1 MFVITLDCD
10 WAPDFILE
18 DVVNLFN
25 EKKVKAV
32 FFITNDSPTVQKL
45 RKNPLFEIGIHPN
58 FFPNSSQ
65 GDDADSVL
73 KYLKKITPEAKS
85 IRTHGLY
92 QSTLLLKKF
101 QEYGIENDVSILLS
115 KTPNLISH
123 YSKFF
128 NLYRFPYFWEDDV
141 EMDEEYK
148 WSLDNPLFHKKGLK
162 IFNFHPIHVYL
173 NSRKMNQYNSLKKEI
188 GLNNVNE
195 NNIKNYIN
203 KNKNGT
209 RDFLKEIILY
219 LKNKDSFT
227 IQNLKEKIS
236 IERN

>member
-10 WAPDFILE
+10 WVPDFILD

-25 EKKVKAV
+25 EKNVKAV

-45 RKNPLFEIGIHPN
+45 RKNPLFEVGIHPN
-58 FFPNSSQ
+58 FFPNSSH
-65 GDDADSVL
+65 GNDIDSVL
-73 KYLKKITPEAKS
+73 KYLKEIIPEAKS

-92 QSTLLLKKF
+92 QSTPLLKKF

-115 KTPNLISH
+115 KTPNLTSH

-148 WSLDNPLFHKKGLK
+148 WSLDNPLFHKEGLK

-173 NSRKMNQYNSLKKEI
+173 NSRKMNQYNSLKEEV

-203 KNKNGT
+203 KNKNGAK
-209 RDFLKEIILY
+209 DFLEEIISHLE
-219 LKNKDSFT
+219 NKDTFT
-227 IQNLKEKIS
+227 IQNLKKKIS
-236 IERN
+236 I